1 MSHNIHFQ
9 LSYPEL
15 ETNREQGFSCPK
27 LLNDSYSLNPQRFPD
42 VIGNFTP
49 AGVQF
54 LDVVS
59 QYGAEY
65 REREDCLTLNIWTKH
80 ARSTRGSKGKGK
92 AVLVWIYGGGF
103 QFGSTAAEIYNGA
116 RIADEEDI
124 IVVSLK

>member
-1 MSHNIHFQ
+1 
-9 LSYPEL
+9 
-15 ETNREQGFSCPK
+15 
-27 LLNDSYSLNPQRFPD
+27 
-42 VIGNFTP
+42 
-49 AGVQF
+49 
-54 LDVVS
+54 VVS

-80 ARSTRGSKGKGK
+80 GRSTRDSKGRGK
-92 AVLVWIYGGGF
+92 AVMVWIYGGGF